1 MQTGAFGISVCHF
14 ASPSEDS
21 KLTMSLIQGLAAHA
35 AGAELLP
42 FKYDPG
48 ELGLHEVEIA
58 VTHCGVCHSDL
69 HLIANDWGNSQYPF
83 IPGHEIVGKVTAVG
97 SEVRSVTVDQRVG
110 LGWQSNS
117 CGVCEWCT
125 RGMENLCPAA
135 EATCVHRHGGYADH
149 VRANERFIIPI
160 PDALE
165 SEQTAPLLCA
175 GITVYNPLRTH
186 GVNPSSRV
194 GVVGIG
200 GLGHLAIQ
208 FAHVFGAEVTAFSTS
223 AEKEEEAR
231 ALGAQHFVNTRE
243 SKAMKEVAGSM
254 DFVLSTINADQD
266 WNVYMQTVRP
276 TGTLC
281 FVGIPP
287 APVSVHAF
295 SLISGLRSISGSPIG
310 SPHQLREMLDVAARH
325 GVKAKTELFPMAQAN
340 AAIDKVKKNKVR
352 YRAVLAN

>member
-1 MQTGAFGISVCHF
+1 
-14 ASPSEDS
+14 
-21 KLTMSLIQGLAAHA
+21 MSLIQGLAAHA

-48 ELGLHEVEIA
+48 ELGLHDVEIA
-58 VTHCGVCHSDL
+58 ISHCGVCHSDL
-69 HLIANDWGNSQYPF
+69 HLISNDWGISQYPF

-97 SEVRSVTVDQRVG
+97 TEVRSLEVGQRVG

-117 CGVCEWCT
+117 CGICEWCT

-135 EATCVHRHGGYADH
+135 EGTCVHRHGGYADL
-149 VRANERFIIPI
+149 VRANARFVIPI
-160 PDALE
+160 PE
-165 SEQTAPLLCA
+165 SLSSETTAPLLCG

-200 GLGHLAIQ
+200 GLGHMAIQ
-208 FAHVFGAEVTAFSTS
+208 FAKVFGAEVTAFSTS
-223 AEKEEEAR
+223 AAKEEEAR
-231 ALGAQHFVNTRE
+231 ELGAQHFVNTRE
-243 SKAMKEVAGSM
+243 SKAMKEVAGTM

-266 WNVYMQTVRP
+266 WGVYVQTLRP

-281 FVGIPP
+281 FVGVPP
-287 APVSVHAF
+287 SPVSVHAF
-295 SLISGLRSISGSPIG
+295 PLISGLRSISGNPTG
-310 SPHQLREMLDVAARH
+310 SPYRLKEMLDVAARH
-325 GVKAKTELFPMAQAN
+325 GIGAKIESFPMAQAN
-340 AAIDKVKKNKVR
+340 AAIEKVKKNKVR